1 MAGIGDDCSILRIPK
16 NHEVLITTDFSLEGV
31 HFRREWQSAESV
43 GHRCLTRGLSDIAAM
58 GGEPLAVFLSLALPA
73 MLPQKW
79 VDQFMKGLLKLAA
92 QFHVTLAGGDT
103 AQSPAGVLADIVVAG
118 SVPRGKAV
126 LRSTARVGDRIYVTG
141 TLGGA
146 AAELE
151 MLYSKRKHVPKPN
164 RPSPSSHFFL
174 FPAPRLEVGRIL
186 RERGI
191 ATSMIDLSDGLSTDL
206 RHICEE
212 SRVGA
217 QVAAAAVPRAKTG
230 GRELVDRQFV
240 DLPLAL
246 HGGEDYELLF
256 TASPA
261 KRVPHRIAGVRITEI
276 GRITRSRRVLL
287 IEPEAKREL
296 EPKGWQYFARSGE

>member
-1 MAGIGDDCSILRIPK
+1 
-16 NHEVLITTDFSLEGV
+16 
-31 HFRREWQSAESV
+31 
-43 GHRCLTRGLSDIAAM
+43 M
-58 GGEPLAVFLSLALPA
+58 GGEPVAVFLSLALPA
-73 MLPQKW
+73 KLPQKW

-103 AQSPAGVLADIVVAG
+103 AQSPAGVLADIVVVG
-118 SVPRGKAV
+118 SVPRGRAV
-126 LRSTARVGDRIYVTG
+126 LRSTARAGDRIYVTG
-141 TLGGA
+141 MLGGA

-151 MLYSKRKHVPKPN
+151 MLYSKRKQAPKPN
-164 RPSPSSHFFL
+164 RASSDFW
-174 FPAPRLEVGRIL
+174 PIPRINVGRIL
-186 RERGI
+186 RDRGI

-212 SRVGA
+212 SGVGA
-217 QVAAAAVPRAKTG
+217 QVSAEAVPRAKTG
-230 GRELVDRQFV
+230 RRGLVDLQ
-240 DLPLAL
+240 LAL

-256 TASPA
+256 TASSA

-296 EPKGWQYFARSGE
+296 EPKGWQHFAGSGE

>member
-1 MAGIGDDCSILRIPK
+1 
-16 NHEVLITTDFSLEGV
+16 
-31 HFRREWQSAESV
+31 
-43 GHRCLTRGLSDIAAM
+43 M
-58 GGEPLAVFLSLALPA
+58 GGEPVAVFLSLALPA
-73 MLPQKW
+73 KLPQKW

-103 AQSPAGVLADIVVAG
+103 TQSPAGVLADIVVVG
-118 SVPRGKAV
+118 SVPRGRAV
-126 LRSTARVGDRIYVTG
+126 VRSTARVGDRIYVTG
-141 TLGGA
+141 MLGGA

-151 MLYSKRKHVPKPN
+151 MLSKRKQVPKQK
-164 RPSPSSHFFL
+164 RPSPSSHIFL
-174 FPAPRLEVGRIL
+174 FPVPRIKVGRTL
-186 RERGI
+186 RERKI

-212 SRVGA
+212 SGVGA
-217 QVAAAAVPRAKTG
+217 QVSAEAVPRAKTG
-230 GRELVDRQFV
+230 KRGVV
-240 DLPLAL
+240 DLQLAL

-256 TASPA
+256 TASSA

-296 EPKGWQYFARSGE
+296 EPKGWQHFARPGE